1 MKLRLAAR
9 FLRGAGYRFVHGNF
23 YDSVFE
29 VLNHMDPTEKQEMKE
44 LVCWVL
50 DYEGAE
56 KGLAPAQAQKQK
68 PLTKKRAVGAFP
80 APCLIS
86 EESSL

>member
-23 YDSVFE
+23 YDSVFA
-29 VLNHMDPTEKQEMKE
+29 VLNQMEPMEKKEMRDLIE
-44 LVCWVL
+44 WVL
-50 DYEGAE
+50 SYELEEG
-56 KGLAPAQAQKQK
+56 GAPAHAQKQK